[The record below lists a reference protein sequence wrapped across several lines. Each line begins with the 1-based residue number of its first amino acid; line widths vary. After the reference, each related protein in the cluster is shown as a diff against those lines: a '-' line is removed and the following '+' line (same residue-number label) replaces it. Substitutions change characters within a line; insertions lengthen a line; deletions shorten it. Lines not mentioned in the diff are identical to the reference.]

1 MSSRSS
7 ACFVSTG
14 TSSHPLPTS
23 VHIVNML
30 DGGFPTPEQ
39 SKKRLDAGIEHL
51 RSARVP
57 VLKLIHGYGTNANIQ
72 WLRLAIRTYLQ
83 IRKMHGDIKT
93 FVPGENWSA
102 GDLRSLELIRQVP
115 ESIVDSDFGRENKGV
130 TLVLL

>member
-7 ACFVSTG
+7 VRITSTCI
-14 TSSHPLPTS
+14 SSFEQPAR
-23 VHIVNML
+23 VHVVNML

-39 SKKRLDAGIEHL
+39 SKKRLDVGIERL
-51 RSARVP
+51 RAARVP
-57 VLKLIHGYGTNANIQ
+57 VVKLIHGYGTNANIQ

-93 FVPGENWSA
+93 YVPGENWSA

-115 ESIVDSDFGRENKGV
+115 ESIVDSDFERENRGV

>member
-14 TSSHPLPTS
+14 TSLHPLPTS

-39 SKKRLDAGIEHL
+39 SKKRLEAGIERL
-51 RSARVP
+51 RAAKVP

-72 WLRLAIRTYLQ
+72 LLRLAIRTYLQ
-83 IRKMHGDIKT
+83 IRNMHGDIKT
-93 FVPGENWSA
+93 YVPGENWSL
-102 GDLRSLELIRQVP
+102 GDVRSLELIQQVP
-115 ESIVDSDFGRENKGV
+115 ESIADTDFGRENKGI